1 MECAVCSRV
10 LADEVVVAISPHEHV
25 AIIQPIVVAFAQY
38 LHGWTEVGSTEPGSQ
53 DAARRFWA
61 ALSPFRD
68 AVDTVRVVAALDA
81 LTEQAPHHVHPI
93 TD

>member
-1 MECAVCSRV
+1 MECAVCSRS
-10 LADEVVVAISPHEHV
+10 LADDVVVRAHERV
-25 AIIQPIVVAFAQY
+25 ALIQPIVAAFAQY
-38 LHGWTEVGSTEPGSQ
+38 LHGWTEVASTDPCSR

-61 ALSPFRD
+61 ALSPSGV

-81 LTEQAPHHVHPI
+81 LTEQAPHHVCPV